1 MNTTA
6 IPRTLAAIVFVGALG
21 ACHSSKSSAT
31 DSATTSSSSAAA
43 HPSFAVVLDDTG
55 LKLPDGPTPGGIY
68 RVSFADRRTH
78 PGANERPALQFRPSG
93 PLIVSAQVPAGTA
106 GDVTFL
112 PNLIVQLAVDSVVR
126 PVPID
131 HQLNITPAP
140 GYSTPV
146 T

>member
-1 MNTTA
+1 MRNLARVA
-6 IPRTLAAIVFVGALG
+6 IEVLLAGALC
-21 ACHSSKSSAT
+21 ACHSSKSSPSAT
-31 DSATTSSSSAAA
+31 DPVTTTSTTAAA
-43 HPSFAVVLDDTG
+43 HPSFSVVLDDTG

-78 PGANERPALQFRPSG
+78 PGPNEHAALQFRPSG
-93 PLIVSAQVPAGTA
+93 PMIVAAQVVAGQSA
-106 GDVTFL
+106 DVTFL
-112 PNLIVQLAVDSVVR
+112 PNLIVQLAVDTAVR

-131 HQLNITPAP
+131 HQLDIAPTP

>member
-1 MNTTA
+1 MNA
-6 IPRTLAAIVFVGALG
+6 SAVPRALAVVALVVAFA

-31 DSATTSSSSAAA
+31 DPTPTAPTTASA

-68 RVSFADRRTH
+68 RVSFVDHRTH
-78 PGANERPALQFRPSG
+78 AGAGEDLALQFRPSG
-93 PLIVSAQVPAGTA
+93 PMIVAAQVPAGHSA
-106 GDVTFL
+106 EVTFL
-112 PNLIVQLAVDSVVR
+112 PNLIVQVAANDVVQ
-126 PVPID
+126 PVAID
-131 HQLNITPAP
+131 HQLNITPTA